1 MAAHCVERAL
11 AALDEARVEG
21 ILPDLARWVLTRR
34 S

>member
-11 AALDEARVEG
+11 YALNDVGVDG
-21 ILPDLARWVLTRR
+21 ILPELARWVLTRR